1 MISPITLFGNLDR
14 ARQISTI
21 LVKHGFGQL
30 LSRIGLGSLL
40 SKKDSEEKP
49 ASVAHAKASFAIR
62 LRLTLQDLGPSFIK
76 LGQIISTRPDLIPA
90 DVITELK
97 KLQDEVP
104 PVNFLEI
111 KGVIESSLGA
121 TIEELFIEFQ
131 EKPLASASIGQVH
144 KARLMVAE
152 APVDVVVKVQRPNIT
167 TIIERDLDLLH
178 SFAALIER
186 FIPESRLYSP
196 SGLVKEFDRTI
207 TAELNF
213 ETEASNAERF
223 TKNFANNPN
232 AKFPKIFR
240 ERSSKKVLTMEFLH
254 GVKITSAAKQG
265 ASGEKIAKET
275 LKIVAQMIFEDG
287 FFHADPHPGNLLV
300 LHPLDSDP
308 PVIGLIDLG
317 LVGSISEKMQDGSIG
332 LMAAAIRQDVD
343 GLTESLLTMGRPQGL
358 IDKEALR
365 NMVGLLSQKYL
376 GKPLKEIEV
385 SAVISDLVDGGRQF
399 NIEMPT
405 ELVMMGKA
413 LMTVEGIGKEL
424 YPDLDIFTELQPYF
438 LRLVKRR
445 FSPEKIAKDFLRGAG
460 QINKLAVNLPE
471 QLNTILEDMKHGRFS
486 LKTQDPG
493 LLVAADRLGRRVF
506 VGIVVASLMLSSSIL
521 ISNSKETSWLGVSM
535 FLFGGFFFFTHM
547 FRDFWRNS

>member
-1 MISPITLFGNLDR
+1 M
-14 ARQISTI
+14 
-21 LVKHGFGQL
+21 
-30 LSRIGLGSLL
+30 
-40 SKKDSEEKP
+40 
-49 ASVAHAKASFAIR
+49 R

-76 LGQIISTRPDLIPA
+76 LGQIISTRPDLIPD

-104 PVNFLEI
+104 PVTFAEV
-111 KGVIESSLGA
+111 KEVIESSLGA
-121 TIEELFIEFQ
+121 TLEELFIEFQ

-144 KARLMVAE
+144 RARLMVDE
-152 APVDVVVKVQRPNIT
+152 APVDVVVKVQRPNIKT
-167 TIIERDLDLLH
+167 TIERDLDLLH

-223 TKNFANNPN
+223 TKNFADNPN

-254 GVKITSAAKQG
+254 GVKITSAPKQG
-265 ASGEKIAKET
+265 ASGEKIAKEA

-300 LHPLDSDP
+300 LHPIDNDP

-317 LVGSISEKMQDGSIG
+317 LVGSISEKMQDGSIA

-343 GLTESLLTMGRPQGL
+343 GLTESLLTMGRPQGSV
-358 IDKEALR
+358 DKEALR
-365 NMVGLLSQKYL
+365 SMVGTLSQKYL
-376 GKPLKEIEV
+376 GKPLKEIEI
-385 SAVISDLVDGGRQF
+385 SAVISDLVEGGRLF
-399 NIEMPT
+399 HIEMPT

-413 LMTVEGIGKEL
+413 IMTVEGIGKEL
-424 YPDLDIFTELQPYF
+424 YPELDIFTELQPYF

-445 FSPEKIAKDFLRGAG
+445 FSPEKIAKDLLRGAG
-460 QINKLAVNLPE
+460 QINKLAVNLPD

-493 LLVAADRLGRRVF
+493 LLVAADRLGRRLF
-506 VGIVVASLMLSSSIL
+506 VGMIVASLMISSAML
-521 ISNSKETSWLGVSM
+521 ISESQETSWLGISM